1 MTGSAPRTMVLTGV
15 SRGFGLETARS
26 VMKRHP
32 QNHYVVL
39 GRGDAARL
47 AGELGQEAGA
57 GNVSG
62 IDCDL
67 AFLGQV
73 RHAATEIGDDVDHGR
88 RPPLGGYLGNAG
100 LVMSTADRQTSDGYE
115 MTFGVNVLAHYFLLR
130 LLLPHFAAPARIIL
144 TTSDTHFGQFRYTL
158 GATPPPR
165 WQSPDQLAAP
175 RSEGLQGG
183 SRAYA
188 TSKLATI
195 YLTHALARR
204 LPTGV
209 DVYSYNPALVAGT
222 DLFRD
227 APRPLRVLLNGFFR
241 AQLAVGRGSTPQR
254 AGAVLADAFA
264 GPLPGPTGSYLDRG
278 RATRS
283 SRESYDVPREE
294 ELWRTCARLVG
305 LDADDVPPGDVR
317 TPRP

>member
-1 MTGSAPRTMVLTGV
+1 MTGSAPRTIVLTGV
-15 SRGFGLETARS
+15 SRGFGRETARS
-26 VMKRHP
+26 VIERRP
-32 QNHYVVL
+32 QDHYVVL
-39 GRGDAARL
+39 GRADAARL
-47 AGELGQEAGA
+47 AVELGQEAGA
-57 GNVSG
+57 RHVSG
-62 IDCDL
+62 TDCDL
-67 AFLGQV
+67 ASLEQV
-73 RHAATEIGDDVDHGR
+73 QRAATQIGDDVDRGR

-100 LVMSTADRQTSDGYE
+100 LVMATADRKTSDGHE
-115 MTFGVNVLAHYFLLR
+115 MTFAVNVLAHYLLLR
-130 LLLPHFAAPARIIL
+130 LLRFTVPARIVL

-165 WQSPDQLAAP
+165 WQAPEQLAAP

-188 TSKLATI
+188 TSKLATV

-204 LPTGV
+204 LPAGV

-227 APRPLRVLLNGFFR
+227 APKPLRVLLDGFFR
-241 AQLAVGRGSTPQR
+241 VQLALGRGTTPQR
-254 AGAVLADAFA
+254 AGAVLAEALA

-283 SRESYDVPREE
+283 SRESYDVAREE

-305 LDADDVPPGDVR
+305 LDADDAVS
-317 TPRP
+317 TSPR